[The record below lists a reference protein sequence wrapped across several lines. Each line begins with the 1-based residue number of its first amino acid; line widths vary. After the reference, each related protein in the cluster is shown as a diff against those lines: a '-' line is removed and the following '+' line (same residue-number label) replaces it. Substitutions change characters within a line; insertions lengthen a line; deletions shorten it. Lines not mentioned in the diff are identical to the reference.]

1 MAKRSQSSGSKVKL
15 KCAFC
20 QQEFEAT
27 RKKNMDDI
35 ECPYCGRSAAYVL
48 NADGIP
54 VSIVGEGVKDFI
66 HVNNGGGNIMPQI
79 YKQETEEDELNMI
92 ISATKRANA
101 ELLNQLVMDTFLER
115 QKAALYE
122 ARLKAE
128 QYKKELERLRGESG
142 IPEEQ
147 NNQMANVQ
155 KVQAFL
161 QALSTMDEKTREE
174 LLKQLEENPHL
185 AITIGWMLNPPNPQ
199 QLGFF
204 NPFMFYLPQMVQSGG
219 ETQNSSVDIASL
231 ITSIV
236 NAIKTM
242 YEIAQPKQADISD
255 AIKPIIDEIKSI
267 KQDISDLR
275 DKYYNLQIAKVEA
288 PSHELNNILNRIEA
302 LERKVEESRTP
313 KYLVEEIKA
322 LRELYEETQN
332 LFGANKK
339 EESIDEWIKKREFE
353 FKLEKQKKEEERRL
367 LELQEKLEKKKFAK
381 ALLLAA
387 MQRAMN
393 VAKDEAENREQKEK
407 EEKEKEEGKEERRR
421 TKKEEKVESEVK
433 TVI

>member
-1 MAKRSQSSGSKVKL
+1 MARRSQTPGNKVKL

-20 QQEFEAT
+20 QQEFETT

-35 ECPYCGRSAAYVL
+35 ECPYCGGSAAYML
-48 NADGIP
+48 NADGVPI
-54 VSIVGEGVKDFI
+54 SIVGEGVKDFI
-66 HVNNGGGNIMPQI
+66 HVNNGGGNIMSQV

-128 QYKKELERLRGESG
+128 QYKKELEKLRGGSD
-142 IPEEQ
+142 ISEEQ
-147 NNQMANVQ
+147 NSQIANVQ

-161 QALSTMDEKTREE
+161 QALSTMDEKSREE

-199 QLGFF
+199 QLGLF
-204 NPFMFYLPQMVQSGG
+204 NPFMFYLPQMLQGN
-219 ETQNSSVDIASL
+219 EAQNNPVDIGSL

-242 YEIAQPKQADISD
+242 HEIAQPKQIDVSD
-255 AIKPIIDEIKSI
+255 AIKPIVDEIKAI

-275 DKYYNLQIAKVEA
+275 DKYYSLQIAKVEA
-288 PSHELNNILNRIEA
+288 PSQELNNILSRIEA
-302 LERKVEESRTP
+302 LEKKLEESKTP
-313 KYLVEEIKA
+313 KHLLEEIKA
-322 LRELYEETQN
+322 LRELYEETQT

-339 EESIDEWIKKREFE
+339 EEDIDEWIKKKEFE

-387 MQRAMN
+387 MQRAMS
-393 VAKDEAENREQKEK
+393 VKRD
-407 EEKEKEEGKEERRR
+407 EEGKERGEKEGKEEKRQEKEK
-421 TKKEEKVESEVK
+421 KKEEKSKEGEK
-433 TVI
+433 EIKAVI

>member
-1 MAKRSQSSGSKVKL
+1 MAKRSQSSGNKVKL

-20 QQEFEAT
+20 QQEFETT
-27 RKKNMDDI
+27 RKKNMNDI
-35 ECPYCGRSAAYVL
+35 ECPYCGGSAAYML
-48 NADGIP
+48 NADGVPI
-54 VSIVGEGVKDFI
+54 SIVGEGVKDFI
-66 HVNNGGGNIMPQI
+66 HVNNGGDNIMSQI

-128 QYKKELERLRGESG
+128 QYKRELEKLRGETDQ
-142 IPEEQ
+142 IEEQ
-147 NNQMANVQ
+147 NNQVANVQ

-204 NPFMFYLPQMVQSGG
+204 NPFMFYLPQMLQSGG
-219 ETQNSSVDIASL
+219 ETNNSVDMGSL

-236 NAIKTM
+236 NAIKTIH
-242 YEIAQPKQADISD
+242 EIAQPRQTDVGE
-255 AIKPIIDEIKSI
+255 AIKPIVDEIKAI
-267 KQDISDLR
+267 RQEISDLR

-288 PSHELNNILNRIEA
+288 PSHELNNILSRIEA
-302 LERKVEESRTP
+302 LEKKLEETKTP
-313 KYLVEEIKA
+313 KHLLEEIKA

-332 LFGANKK
+332 LFGAGK
-339 EESIDEWIKKREFE
+339 EKEDINEWIKKKEFE

-387 MQRAMN
+387 MQRAMGI
-393 VAKDEAENREQKEK
+393 NRGEDKE
-407 EEKEKEEGKEERRR
+407 EEKEGEEKKGERQE
-421 TKKEEKVESEVK
+421 KKEEKSKKGEKEVK
-433 TVI
+433 AVI